1 MGTEPS
7 RRLLVVSQNFPPDA
21 MGNASRVH
29 DNAKRLVDE
38 GWDVT
43 VVTPPPAFPHGEF
56 EQSWRRKNTRAV
68 DGITVHELW
77 AWQPTREDPSFAS
90 RLAYYLTFPFHA
102 MLWLLFN
109 FGDYDAVFTTSP
121 PIFTGVVGL
130 PFGALTDME
139 WVVDV
144 RDLWID
150 ASVGLGFIEEGSLVE
165 RASRTFERLALST
178 ADLISVTTERSG
190 DRIVDLYG
198 VSPEKIIHVP
208 NGVDTDEFA
217 PDGRERDPVVIYTGN
232 VGHAQNLEA
241 CVRAMA
247 HVDAD
252 ATLRI
257 VGDGDLRPRLE
268 RVVADLELGD
278 RVEFTGLVDREAIP
292 PYLRRAAV
300 GLAPLKEGSGL
311 EYAIPSKTYEYMAS
325 GLPVVATGR
334 GEIERLI
341 EESGA
346 GVVVENDPEALAATF
361 DSLLADASLRESYG
375 EAGRAYVT
383 EHFDRTAIARRL
395 SRRIASL
402 VE

>member
-1 MGTEPS
+1 
-7 RRLLVVSQNFPPDA
+7 
-21 MGNASRVH
+21 MGNASRIH

-43 VVTPPPAFPHGEF
+43 VVTPPPAFPHGQF
-56 EQSWRRKNTRAV
+56 EQSWRRKETRAT

-77 AWQPTREDPSFAS
+77 AWQPTSEDPSFLS
-90 RLAYYLTFPFHA
+90 RLAYYLTFPLHA
-102 MLWLLFN
+102 TLWLLFN
-109 FGDYDAVFTTSP
+109 FGAYDVVFTTSP
-121 PIFTGVVGL
+121 PIFTGIVGL
-130 PFGALTDME
+130 PFGAFTDTE

-150 ASVGLGFIEEGSLVE
+150 ASIGLGFIEEGSLVE
-165 RASRTFERLALST
+165 RASRAFERLALST

-190 DRIVDLYG
+190 DRIVAQYG
-198 VSPEKIIHVP
+198 VAPEKIINVP

-217 PDGRERDPVVIYTGN
+217 PDERERDPVVIYTGN

-247 HVDAD
+247 HVEAD

-268 RVVADLELGD
+268 RVAAELELD
-278 RVEFTGLVDREAIP
+278 DSVEFTGLVDREEIP
-292 PYLRRAAV
+292 SHLRRAAI
-300 GLAPLKEGSGL
+300 GIAPLKDDVAL
-311 EYAIPSKTYEYMAS
+311 KYAIPTKTYEYMAS
-325 GLPVVATGR
+325 GLPIVATGR

-341 EESGA
+341 DESGS
-346 GVVVENDPEALAATF
+346 GVMIENDPEALAATF
-361 DSLLADASLRESYG
+361 DALLADASVRETYG
-375 EAGRAYVT
+375 ESGRAYVT

-395 SRRIASL
+395 SRRLASL